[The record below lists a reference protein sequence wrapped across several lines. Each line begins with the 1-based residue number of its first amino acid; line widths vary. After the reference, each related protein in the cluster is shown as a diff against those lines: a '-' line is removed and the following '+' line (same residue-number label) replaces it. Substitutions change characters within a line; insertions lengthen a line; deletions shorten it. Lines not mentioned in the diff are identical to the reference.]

1 MKKLILL
8 LVFLLL
14 ADTCFANVSVIGKL
28 TRIQSVSPGET
39 YEGIILLKNKGAN
52 ASQVK
57 IYQTDY
63 FFAADGTNVYGDP
76 DTMPRSNG
84 RWITFSP
91 NLLMIPPNETASV
104 YYTVTVPEE
113 TGLNGSYWSMLM
125 VEPSSSAGT
134 QVLKAEEGKAELG
147 LQVVIRYGVQIVTDI
162 GDTGVR
168 NIRFLDKKLVRSDTG
183 KTLQLD
189 IENIGERRLKP
200 SLWTELYNTE
210 GKNIGRFE
218 SEKKIFYPGCSVRY
232 SLDLTE
238 VPKGEYKA
246 LVIVDNGDENL
257 FGAQYQLD
265 IE

>member
-14 ADTCFANVSVIGKL
+14 ADTCFASVSVIGKL
-28 TRIQSVSPGET
+28 TRIKSVNPGET
-39 YEGIILLKNKGAN
+39 YEGVIVLKNKGDSP
-52 ASQVK
+52 SQVK

-63 FFAADGTNVYGDP
+63 FFASDGKNIYGD
-76 DTMPRSNG
+76 TGSMHRSNG

-91 NLLMIPPNETASV
+91 NLLLIPPNDTASV

-113 TGLNGSYWSMLM
+113 TGLKGSYWSMLM
-125 VEPSSSAGT
+125 VEPTSSAGA
-134 QVLKAEEGKAELG
+134 QVIKAEEGKAELG

-162 GDTGVR
+162 GDTGVI

-183 KTLQLD
+183 RNLQLD

-200 SLWTELYNTE
+200 SLWAELYNAE
-210 GKNIGRFE
+210 GEDIGRFE
-218 SEKKIFYPGCSVRY
+218 SEKKIIYPGCSVRY

-257 FGAQYQLD
+257 FGAQYMLN